1 MKNRRLFDGILQ
13 RVPLLAPAFVPVSGA
28 GSSTPGTGQGWHAMS
43 TGSGDEPKRVIRAG
57 RRRPSSS
64 TEPSERETAQAPQ
77 RERPSTEAR
86 PTGTGYGTG
95 GGQSYQK
102 PPSSPSGGQL
112 PQISLGNLSP
122 KMLMIIVGIV
132 LVVGLCCCIYM
143 ATSGGLQ
150 GLNLGTTQEE
160 ETADLSQLWPTE
172 VPQQAWATAVVA
184 QVQPTPLI
192 IRATKTPKPV
202 SPTSTPAPARP
213 TRTPAPTQ
221 IVVQPPASSRDQKWL
236 IMLYQDADDKILE
249 QDIYIDLNEAEKAG
263 STDRVQIVAQ
273 MDRFRGGFSD
283 DGNWTSTKRF
293 YVTQDND
300 LTRVRSQQVAD
311 LGEVNMSDGDT
322 LVDFVT
328 WAIRSY
334 PADKYVLILSDHGM
348 GWPGG
353 WSDGDP
359 GPGGAQADRNV
370 PLSSATGDELFL
382 MELDQ
387 ALSDI
392 RAQVGLD
399 KFEMIGMD
407 ACLMGHLEVFS
418 ALEPHARYAVAS
430 QETEPSVGWAYT
442 SFLGALNDNPDMNGG
457 ELAQLI
463 VRSYIEE
470 DQRITDDQARAE
482 MVGKGSGGIF
492 GGFSQVSAAQLV
504 QQMGQNS
511 TLTAVD
517 LSKLPELMAATD
529 QLAYAMT
536 LLNQKGVA
544 QARSYVQ
551 SFTSVFGGNV
561 PPSYLDLGNLA
572 GLLRDNST
580 NADVDGAANRVLAAI
595 GQAVIAEKHG
605 RGKPGAT
612 GVSIYFPNSQLY
624 QNAMTGPR
632 SYTPVAQRFA
642 QNSAWDDFLAY
653 HYTGRTFQP
662 ETREIV
668 VPDASVPV
676 RGPGAGG
683 IQVSSITASGNLA
696 APGQPVLLS
705 TDISGENVGYVYLFA
720 GFLDQAA
727 NSIYV
732 ADMDYLE
739 SGDTREIDGVYYPDW
754 GEGAFTMEF
763 EWEPL
768 MFAINDGTTSVNAV
782 LMPQSF
788 GASAEEAIYTVDGIY
803 TFADGGESRYARL
816 YFSNGALQQVIGFTS
831 TDETGSPREITPNV
845 GDTFTVLDKWM
856 DLDPSGGAATMA
868 SQAGGTLTF
877 GAQPFAW
884 KEMNAAP
891 GQYTV
896 GFIVK
901 DLDGNSYETYTTI
914 TVTQ

>member
-1 MKNRRLFDGILQ
+1 M
-13 RVPLLAPAFVPVSGA
+13 PM
-28 GSSTPGTGQGWHAMS
+28 SS
-43 TGSGDEPKRVIRAG
+43 
-57 RRRPSSS
+57 
-64 TEPSERETAQAPQ
+64 
-77 RERPSTEAR
+77 
-86 PTGTGYGTG
+86 
-95 GGQSYQK
+95 
-102 PPSSPSGGQL
+102 SGGQL
-112 PQISLGNLSP
+112 PQLPIGNLSP
-122 KMLMIIVGIV
+122 KMLMIIVG
-132 LVVGLCCCIYM
+132 LVVVVGCCCLLYVLL
-143 ATSGGLQ
+143 SGGLQ
-150 GLNLGTTQEE
+150 GLTTGPVETPQQQ
-160 ETADLSQLWPTE
+160 ETADLSQVFATDAPPLEPVVPTPIL
-172 VPQQAWATAVVA
+172 VRATNTPKAA
-184 QVQPTPLI
+184 QPTNT
-192 IRATKTPKPV
+192 A
-202 SPTSTPAPARP
+202 APAKP

-221 IVVQPPASSRDQKWL
+221 AVVQPPASSGDQKWL
-236 IMLYQDADDKILE
+236 VMLYQDADDKILE
-249 QDIYIDLNEAEKAG
+249 QDIYIDLNEAERAG

-273 MDRFRGGFSD
+273 MDRYRGGFSD

-293 YVTQDND
+293 YVTQDDD
-300 LTRVRSQQVAD
+300 LTRVRSQQLAE
-311 LGEVNMSDGDT
+311 LGEVNMSDSDT

-353 WSDGDP
+353 WSDADP
-359 GPGGAQADRNV
+359 GPGGAQPDRDI

-382 MELDQ
+382 MELDK
-387 ALSDI
+387 ALGDI

-399 KFEMIGMD
+399 KFELVGMD
-407 ACLMGHLEVFS
+407 ACLMGHLEVLS
-418 ALEPHARYAVAS
+418 ALEPHARYAVMS

-442 SFLGALNDNPDMNGG
+442 SFLGALNDNPDMNGA

-463 VRSYIEE
+463 VKSYIEE
-470 DQRITDDQARAE
+470 DLRITDAQARAE
-482 MVGKGSGGIF
+482 FVGKGSGGLF
-492 GGFSQVSAAQLV
+492 GGGQVSAAQLI
-504 QQMGQNS
+504 QQLGQNS

-517 LSKLPELMAATD
+517 LQKLPELMASTD
-529 QLAYAMT
+529 ELAYAMT
-536 LLNQKGVA
+536 QLNQKGVA

-551 SFTSVFGGNV
+551 SFTSVFGSNV

-580 NADVDGAANRVLAAI
+580 NADVDQAADRVLAALD
-595 GQAVIAEKHG
+595 QAVIAEKHG

-612 GVSIYFPNSQLY
+612 GVSVYFPNSQLY
-624 QNAMTGPR
+624 QSAMTGPR

-642 QNSAWDDFLAY
+642 QNSSWDDFLAY

-662 ETREIV
+662 AAREIV

-683 IQVSSITASGNLA
+683 IQVSSITASSNVA
-696 APGQPVLLS
+696 SPGQPVLLS

-720 GFLDQAA
+720 GFLDQQA

-768 MFAINDGTTSVNAV
+768 MFAINDGATSVTAV

-788 GASAEEAIYTVDGIY
+788 GASAEEAVYTVDGIY
-803 TFADGGESRYARL
+803 TFVDGGESRYARM
-816 YFSNGALQQVIGFTS
+816 YFSNGVLQQVFGFTG
-831 TDETGSPREITPNV
+831 TEGTGSPREITPSV

-856 DLDPSGGAATMA
+856 DLDPSGGAVTMA
-868 SQAGGTLTF
+868 SQEGGTLTF
-877 GAQPFAW
+877 GSQPFTW
-884 KEMNAAP
+884 KELNAAP

-901 DLDGNSYETYTTI
+901 DLDGNSYETYTAI